1 MHNYKGNLRREY
13 QQDITPTKSSWEQTR
28 ENLPPPQRYD
38 PRNEHRYEPKP

>member
-13 QQDITPTKSSWEQTR
+13 QQDFTPTKSSWEQTR

-38 PRNEHRYEPKP
+38 TRNEHRYEQKP